1 MLAKLNVPSEE
12 MMTFTKQIKERRM
25 GELFKHFKAYDVQ
38 AARKQMREELIQ
50 EIHEEVTQK
59 VREEVT
65 QEVREEV
72 TQEVREQVAAEI
84 QDENIKKLIQFGKK
98 YGISIE
104 NILVDLKEQYFME
117 EAQAKEKIEL
127 YW

>member
-1 MLAKLNVPSEE
+1 
-12 MMTFTKQIKERRM
+12 M

-59 VREEVT
+59 VRE
-65 QEVREEV
+65 
-72 TQEVREQVAAEI
+72 EVREQVAAEI